1 MAEQANH
8 SRHHRGRRL
17 PHTLV
22 IASQRVARTRARWQ
36 APRSNPA
43 SPKQAKLDCFVASLL
58 AMTWLHSDSN
68 FKQQMRVRILAA
80 RFCPRF
86 AFRCPSRKRGSRECR
101 MRAAPA
107 VSRAKW
113 ITKSAHE
120 HTGSG
125 GGDPAFPAQWLYGLC
140 CALLG
145 ERIRLV
151 TVAAG
156 LTADRPGR
164 IDFATD
170 SLAPATGVGTTQFCR
185 TQQRRSSVR
194 REPLTDQGSAL
205 QSPCAPT
212 LPRPPHPIPRS

>member
-1 MAEQANH
+1 MAGSAKQSSFAETSKAGLLRRFAPRNDVVTFRFKFQTADARPH
-8 SRHHRGRRL
+8 SRGAILPEVCVSVSLEKKREQGMPDARCTRGL
-17 PHTLV
+17 
-22 IASQRVARTRARWQ
+22 ACKMDNEKRTRAY
-36 APRSNPA
+36 
-43 SPKQAKLDCFVASLL
+43 
-58 AMTWLHSDSN
+58 
-68 FKQQMRVRILAA
+68 
-80 RFCPRF
+80 RF
-86 AFRCPSRKRGSRECR
+86 S
-101 MRAAPA
+101 
-107 VSRAKW
+107 
-113 ITKSAHE
+113 
-120 HTGSG
+120 